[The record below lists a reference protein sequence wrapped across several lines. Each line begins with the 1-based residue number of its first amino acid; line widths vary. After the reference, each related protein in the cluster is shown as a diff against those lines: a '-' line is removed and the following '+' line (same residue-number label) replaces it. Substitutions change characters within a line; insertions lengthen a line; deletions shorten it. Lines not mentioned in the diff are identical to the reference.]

1 MFRDKETDLLKGE
14 MYHIIKPDDHLHGTN
29 GNTPRNRMS
38 IVDDNK
44 LNSITN
50 GKISNFFP
58 TVTRPSD
65 LYLARLIT
73 SKQIIQP
80 YVDDFFNTLLLEKT
94 GQPVPPPIKYLFDF
108 LDQDALHSLNKNQT
122 LTTVKF

>member
-1 MFRDKETDLLKGE
+1 MVRNLPVYNADSGFFLSLL
-14 MYHIIKPDDHLHGTN
+14 
-29 GNTPRNRMS
+29 
-38 IVDDNK
+38 
-44 LNSITN
+44 
-50 GKISNFFP
+50 
-58 TVTRPSD
+58 SD

-122 LTTVKF
+122 LTTVKFRVFFENWSNISQ